1 MSEEPAMRGVSWKAL
16 LIAAVAYA
24 LTFVFIAAVIKAI
37 VASALFAG
45 YGYKTN
51 QAFDALHAMPAV
63 AISGRLL
70 SLLGAA
76 LAAGYVA
83 ARTAQA
89 KHILNGTLATINP
102 ILISLYVLTF
112 SPLVRDAEALGAW
125 LWPLFGLLV
134 FVGGPMLGA
143 LGGYLADRRQHHIAR
158 VFAEETAS
166 LDRLPPAP
174 TAI

>member
-1 MSEEPAMRGVSWKAL
+1 MRGVSWKGL
-16 LIAAVAYA
+16 LVAAAAYA
-24 LTFVFIAAVIKAI
+24 LTFVVVTAVIKAA

-45 YGYKTN
+45 YGYRAS

-63 AISGRLL
+63 ATGGRLL
-70 SLLGAA
+70 SLFCAA

-102 ILISLYVLTF
+102 ILISLYILTF
-112 SPLVRDAEALGAW
+112 SPLVRDTEAFGAW
-125 LWPLFGLLV
+125 LSPLFEMLT

-143 LGGYLADRRQHHIAR
+143 LGGYFADRRQVHIAR
-158 VFAEETAS
+158 VFANETAA
-166 LDRLPPAP
+166 LDVLPHGH
-174 TAI
+174 TTI

>member
-1 MSEEPAMRGVSWKAL
+1 MSEELATRGVSWKAL
-16 LIAAVAYA
+16 LVAAVAYA
-24 LTFVFIAAVIKAI
+24 LTFVFIAAVVKAV

-45 YGYKTN
+45 YGYKASR
-51 QAFDALHAMPAV
+51 AFDAIHTMPSV

-89 KHILNGTLATINP
+89 KQVLNGTLATITP
-102 ILISLYVLTF
+102 ILICLYILTF
-112 SPLVRDAEALGAW
+112 SPVAHDTEASGAW
-125 LWPLFGLLV
+125 LSSLFDMLT

-143 LGGYLADRRQHHIAR
+143 LGGYLADRREVHIAR
-158 VFAEETAS
+158 VLEETA
-166 LDRLPPAP
+166 LDGLPPTP
-174 TAI
+174 TLS

>member
-1 MSEEPAMRGVSWKAL
+1 MSEEPAMRGVSWKAM

-51 QAFDALHAMPAV
+51 QAFDALHAMPVV

-76 LAAGYVA
+76 FAAGYVA
-83 ARTAQA
+83 ARTAQT
-89 KHILNGTLATINP
+89 KHVLNGTLATINP
-102 ILISLYVLTF
+102 ILISLYILTF
-112 SPLVRDAEALGAW
+112 SPLARDADALSIW
-125 LWPLFGLLV
+125 VPMMFDLLT
-134 FVGGPMLGA
+134 FIGGP
-143 LGGYLADRRQHHIAR
+143 
-158 VFAEETAS
+158 
-166 LDRLPPAP
+166 
-174 TAI
+174 